1 MALVWAAFT
10 SALGQWG
17 DARFR
22 RVVLLGVGLTLALLV
37 AVTVLVLWAVATLV
51 PDHVTLPFGWEVW
64 GIDTALSIGSVLL
77 MLVLSVFLMVPVA
90 SAFSGIFLDDV
101 VDAVEARH
109 YPALKPGRRLSLA
122 EGMITSVNFIG
133 VMLIANLGAL
143 LLWPFAGP
151 FIPLLFWAVNGWL
164 LGQEYFTLVA
174 LRRMDKRQAR
184 ILRKA
189 NRGTVW
195 LAGMLM
201 AAPLTLP
208 LVNLLIPVFGAATFT
223 HLFHRLAERRA
234 A

>member
-1 MALVWAAFT
+1 MGLVWAAF
-10 SALGQWG
+10 SRALGQWS
-17 DARFR
+17 DPRFR

-37 AVTVLVLWAVATLV
+37 AVTLLVLWGVSAVT
-51 PDHVTLPFGWEVW
+51 PDHVTLPFGLEVW
-64 GIDTALSIGSVLL
+64 GVDTALSIGSVLL

-109 YPALKPGRRLSLA
+109 YPALPPGRRLSLA

-143 LLWPFAGP
+143 ILWPFAGP

-174 LRRMDKRQAR
+174 LRRMDRRQAR
-184 ILRKA
+184 QMRRA

-201 AAPLTLP
+201 AAPLTVP
-208 LVNLLIPVFGAATFT
+208 VVNLLIPVFGAATFT
-223 HLFHRLAERRA
+223 HLYQMLANRRPG
-234 A
+234 